1 MKGQY
6 RLPLLLS
13 LAFHA
18 VLAVLLLANIEFE
31 KKKIVPRPVPDVV
44 QATVIDESKVLAELQ
59 KLKQQEID
67 KKQGEKAK
75 QARLKKAQRKEE
87 KRLAD
92 LKQKR
97 VQEQKRAKE
106 QATKNRAK
114 EKAAALKLE
123 KLKREKQAEKKKL
136 DKLKKEK
143 QLANQKRQ
151 KAEAE
156 KRRKAEVARKKK
168 AEKKKI
174 EAEKRRKAEIA
185 KKEKAEAEKAK
196 ALAEKKRQEKLAKE
210 KAEKER
216 KARELALKQQME
228 AERKAQQAVA
238 SFRDVIRQKIQ
249 RSWLKPSTSTVGL
262 SCKIRVKL
270 IAGGSVMD
278 ARVVKSSGDQLF
290 DRSVEVAVLKASP
303 LPIPNDPGLFSYFR
317 TLDLIF
323 IPKE

>member
-13 LAFHA
+13 LALHA

-31 KKKIVPRPVPDVV
+31 RKKIVPKPVPEVV

-59 KLKQQEID
+59 KLKQKEID
-67 KKQGEKAK
+67 KKQNE
-75 QARLKKAQRKEE
+75 QAQQKRLRKEQQKE
-87 KRLAD
+87 KQRLAD

-97 VQEQKRAKE
+97 IKEQKRAKE
-106 QATKNRAK
+106 LEAKNRAK
-114 EKAAALKLE
+114 EKAAALKRKKE
-123 KLKREKQAEKKKL
+123 KVAEKKRL
-136 DKLKKEK
+136 DKLKKDK
-143 QLANQKRQ
+143 QLANQKRK

-156 KRRKAEVARKKK
+156 KKRKAEVARKKK
-168 AEKKKI
+168 AEKEKAKAL
-174 EAEKRRKAEIA
+174 AEKKRKAEVA
-185 KKEKAEAEKAK
+185 RKKKAEAEKAK
-196 ALAEKKRQEKLAKE
+196 ALAEKKRQERLAKE

-228 AERKAQQAVA
+228 LERRAQQAVA

-249 RSWLKPSTSTVGL
+249 RNWLKPSTSTIGL

-270 IAGGSVMD
+270 ISGGSVMD
-278 ARVVKSSGDQLF
+278 ARVVKSSGDPLF

-303 LPIPNDPGLFSYFR
+303 LPIPDDPELFSYFR
-317 TLDLIF
+317 TLDLNF

>member
-1 MKGQY
+1 MNGQY

-18 VLAVLLLANIEFE
+18 VLAALLLANIEFE
-31 KKKIVPRPVPDVV
+31 KKKIIPKPVPEVV

-59 KLKQQEID
+59 KLKQKEID
-67 KKQGEKAK
+67 KKQNEQAKHKRLIKEQQKEK
-75 QARLKKAQRKEE
+75 QH
-87 KRLAD
+87 LAD

-97 VQEQKRAKE
+97 VKEQKRAKE
-106 QATKNRAK
+106 LAAKNRAK
-114 EKAAALKLE
+114 EKATALKLKKE
-123 KLKREKQAEKKKL
+123 KVAQKKKL

-151 KAEAE
+151 KSEAE
-156 KRRKAEVARKKK
+156 KKRKAEVARKKK
-168 AEKKKI
+168 AE
-174 EAEKRRKAEIA
+174 AEKRRKAEIA
-185 KKEKAEAEKAK
+185 RKKKAEAN
-196 ALAEKKRQEKLAKE
+196 ALAEKKKQEKLAKE
-210 KAEKER
+210 QAEKEH
-216 KARELALKQQME
+216 KVRELALKQQME
-228 AERKAQQAVA
+228 LERRAQQAVA

-249 RSWLKPSTSTVGL
+249 RSWLKPSTSSIGL

-270 IAGGSVMD
+270 ILGGSVMD
-278 ARVVKSSGDQLF
+278 ARVVKSSGDSLF

-303 LPIPNDPGLFSYFR
+303 LPIPSDPELFSYFR